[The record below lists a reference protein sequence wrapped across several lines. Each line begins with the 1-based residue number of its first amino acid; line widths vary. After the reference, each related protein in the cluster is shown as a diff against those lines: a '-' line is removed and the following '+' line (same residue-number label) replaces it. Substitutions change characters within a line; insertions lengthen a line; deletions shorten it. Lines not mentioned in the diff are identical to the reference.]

1 MARQQNVRKSH
12 EGPPIVHHN
21 PCRFGTVDDWA
32 VAISSRPPR
41 RPARA
46 ADHALIAPTAASPAG
61 RRAAAPARASAVAT
75 LAGTLALAGLV
86 AATALVALTAA
97 AAPTSLLSTY
107 RTMPRYFPAWL
118 AGPLHAVG
126 LETSSGVRIALVL
139 VVCGCYAIVLPCAR
153 AIPRRRLWAA
163 IVLAHV
169 AVALAPPLESGD
181 VFGYLGFARLAA
193 LHGISPYAA
202 PAAAA
207 PHDAIAP
214 LLGWHTVATPYGP
227 LFTLLTEALVPLGI
241 AGGMWVLKALAA
253 LASLATVLAIWRIAE
268 RLGRARRAAIA
279 FYGLNPLVLLFA
291 VAGAHNETLFGMF
304 LALAVLALV
313 AGREVEAGTSL
324 GVATALKPAAG
335 LMLPFALIDA
345 RRRGRA
351 AATVAATLVAALAV
365 GVAVFGPHVLGVGS
379 AWLTEQRE
387 VAGHSIPSQVSKLL
401 SLGELAHGVRI
412 AFIALFVV
420 VLLASLWRCLRG
432 AWWLD
437 CYGWA
442 TFALLAATAWI
453 LPWYGLWVLLP
464 ASVSPSRRLRA
475 AALLATAYLVG
486 IRILVSSPLSAG

>member
-1 MARQQNVRKSH
+1 MDH
-12 EGPPIVHHN
+12 W
-21 PCRFGTVDDWA
+21 D
-32 VAISSRPPR
+32 VAISSPPPR
-41 RPARA
+41 RPPRGP
-46 ADHALIAPTAASPAG
+46 DRALIAAAAAS
-61 RRAAAPARASAVAT
+61 RADDRLVATARASSIAARV
-75 LAGTLALAGLV
+75 GTLALVGLV
-86 AATALVALTAA
+86 AATALVALSAA
-97 AAPTSLLSTY
+97 AAPTSLLSTF
-107 RTMPRYFPAWL
+107 RTMPHYFPAWL
-118 AGPLHAVG
+118 AGPLHAIG
-126 LETSSGVRIALVL
+126 LETSSGMRIALVL
-139 VVCGCYAIVLPCAR
+139 VFCGCYAVALRYAG
-153 AIPRRRLWAA
+153 AIPARRLWAA

-169 AVALAPPLESGD
+169 AVALAPPLLSGD
-181 VFGYLGFARLAA
+181 VFGYLGFARLAV

-202 PAAAA
+202 PASAA

-214 LLGWHTVATPYGP
+214 LLGWHTVTTPYGP

-253 LASLATVLAIWRIAE
+253 LTSLATVLAIWRIAE
-268 RLGRARRAAIA
+268 RLGRGRRTAIA

-304 LALAVLALV
+304 LAAAVLALV
-313 AGREVEAGTSL
+313 VGRELEAGASL

-335 LMLPFALIDA
+335 LMLPFALIGA

-351 AATVAATLVAALAV
+351 TAAVVATLAAALVA

-401 SLGELAHGVRI
+401 GLGELAHGVRV
-412 AFIALFVV
+412 AFIALFVLA
-420 VLLASLWRCLRG
+420 LLASLWRCLRG

-442 TFALLAATAWI
+442 MLALLAASAWI